1 MVRKEELAH
10 AAVVCGGR
18 EAGGGARTIRLRCIA
33 GLGRSRRIAPAA
45 LLALAALAAQ
55 PTLSYAD
62 YPGHS
67 NESRATAYG
76 PLALNTPYR
85 AGLQTEN
92 DTDYYYFLASAAHQQ
107 IHVSITNTASA
118 GAASSDE
125 RFWLEANRLG
135 ELTWGAVRGDE
146 TEKLDYS
153 VPSSGKYYLG
163 FEFGERPQQLPGDYS
178 FTISSSQPLLRTQP
192 KPLTRA
198 QKLANALKQCKKLKR
213 TSKRRSCER
222 AARQHYGPKR

>member
-10 AAVVCGGR
+10 VALVCGNR
-18 EAGGGARTIRLRCIA
+18 GASDGTGATRLRRIA
-33 GLGRSRRIAPAA
+33 RLSRRCPIAPAA

-67 NESRATAYG
+67 NESRVTAYG

-118 GAASSDE
+118 GATSDDE

-135 ELTWGAVRGDE
+135 ELTWGAVRGEE

-198 QKLANALKQCKKLKR
+198 QKLANALKHCKKLKR
-213 TSKRRSCER
+213 TSKRKSCEET
-222 AARQHYGPKR
+222 ARKKY